1 MIIRFLLDFKGV
13 IILIL
18 IKRFIDNILR
28 PIIEVRIMSNK
39 KRTQEYKALVDTGAM
54 HFMWCS
60 SKDRLIKAG
69 FVDTGETTEITG
81 INDKESVEVKVY
93 TGNLLLFSSGS
104 SEKSLIAIDNVE
116 LVHNEMMQDNYDM
129 IIPYSFLNQFNT
141 LIMKPTDE
149 YNTVDD
155 LNKPPDMQD
164 NIKFGALCLITD
176 SDKNVFALNNV
187 NSKVV
192 GLKDGDKN
200 KFNILFESLK
210 GDDVK

>member
-1 MIIRFLLDFKGV
+1 
-13 IILIL
+13 
-18 IKRFIDNILR
+18 
-28 PIIEVRIMSNK
+28 MSNK

-81 INDKESVEVKVY
+81 INDKESIEVKVY

>member
-1 MIIRFLLDFKGV
+1 M
-13 IILIL
+13 IL

-81 INDKESVEVKVY
+81 INDKESIEVKVY

>member
-1 MIIRFLLDFKGV
+1 MV

-81 INDKESVEVKVY
+81 INDKESIEVKVY

>member
-1 MIIRFLLDFKGV
+1 M
-13 IILIL
+13 IL

>member
-1 MIIRFLLDFKGV
+1 MV

-81 INDKESVEVKVY
+81 INDKESIEVKVY

-104 SEKSLIAIDNVE
+104 SEKSLITIDNVE